1 MSVLDEIQ
9 EAMRA
14 NGGGG
19 GGLGVVFVAVVFA
32 AAIVVA
38 IIEIALRFL
47 PVVFPRPPFYSGQ
60 VEFRVIF
67 PICIQERF
75 ILVLWSP
82 LPTLAWV
89 GLRSAGPSPSRT
101 REDCR
106 YGSSYRTSSGSRLS
120 LVLSDL
126 FKKKV
131 FTTQGIDRRRLHPT
145 PDHVRAGRG
154 RRKEKRF
161 RTSLLAGWR
170 NRDVIKQLCIPVF
183 VIKIFPYMDT

>member
-19 GGLGVVFVAVVFA
+19 GGLGVVFVAVVFV

-47 PVVFPRPPFYSGQ
+47 VVFPRPPFYSGQ

-89 GLRSAGPSPSRT
+89 GPRLAVPSPSRT
-101 REDCR
+101 RAACR

-120 LVLSDL
+120 LVLLDL
-126 FKKKV
+126 FKKKYLL
-131 FTTQGIDRRRLHPT
+131 RRELTDGDSIRLQIMSEPGGGSGG
-145 PDHVRAGRG
+145 GRKSDFG
-154 RRKEKRF
+154 HHYWQDGGTE
-161 RTSLLAGWR
+161 T
-170 NRDVIKQLCIPVF
+170 
-183 VIKIFPYMDT
+183 